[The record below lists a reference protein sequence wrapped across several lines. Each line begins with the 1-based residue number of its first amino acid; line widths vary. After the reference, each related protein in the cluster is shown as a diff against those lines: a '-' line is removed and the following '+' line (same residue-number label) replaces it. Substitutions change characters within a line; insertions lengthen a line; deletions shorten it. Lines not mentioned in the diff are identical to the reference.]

1 MLLGEEDTQHQSVLQ
16 SAPFIF
22 ACMAK
27 PLADRALVR
36 QDIATA
42 LAQASL
48 QPFLT
53 RLTGQQLAWLQRH
66 MQLTAESHAQVSLLP
81 HLTDETFDKTP
92 ACERF
97 VQVHQLQAKSRHY
110 VVLSL
115 ITNYSELLH
124 GEDEGCVS
132 CLAQKNTVS
141 IKNSVRWS
149 LLLFASFALQLF

>member
-1 MLLGEEDTQHQSVLQ
+1 MLLGEEDTQHQTVLQ

-53 RLTGQQLAWLQRH
+53 HLTGQQLAWLQRH
-66 MQLTAESHAQVSLLP
+66 MQLTAESHAQVSLLLY
-81 HLTDETFDKTP
+81 LTDKTWTSLRQRLRFYQ
-92 ACERF
+92 RF
-97 VQVHQLQAKSRHY
+97 VQLYQLQVKSHQY

-115 ITNYSELLH
+115 LTSYSQPLH
-124 GEDEGCVS
+124 GEE
-132 CLAQKNTVS
+132 
-141 IKNSVRWS
+141 
-149 LLLFASFALQLF
+149 

>member
-1 MLLGEEDTQHQSVLQ
+1 MLLGEEDTQHQIVLQ

-53 RLTGQQLAWLQRH
+53 HLTGQQLAWLQRH

-81 HLTDETFDKTP
+81 HLTDETFDKPQMKT
-92 ACERF
+92 
-97 VQVHQLQAKSRHY
+97 
-110 VVLSL
+110 
-115 ITNYSELLH
+115 
-124 GEDEGCVS
+124 
-132 CLAQKNTVS
+132 
-141 IKNSVRWS
+141 
-149 LLLFASFALQLF
+149 SFL

>member
-1 MLLGEEDTQHQSVLQ
+1 MVSLIHLSNVEERFCCPQAFLILDFQCKNDVLGLKRAICCRKWPAEDLARMLMGEEDTQHQSVLQ

-36 QDIATA
+36 QDIAIA

-53 RLTGQQLAWLQRH
+53 HLTGQQLAWLQRH

-81 HLTDETFDKTP
+81 HFSKDF
-92 ACERF
+92 
-97 VQVHQLQAKSRHY
+97 S
-110 VVLSL
+110 VV
-115 ITNYSELLH
+115 
-124 GEDEGCVS
+124 
-132 CLAQKNTVS
+132 
-141 IKNSVRWS
+141 
-149 LLLFASFALQLF
+149 